1 LNLRES
7 VNHFPAKRSKPA
19 ECATLKVSSPEPA
32 DRLLRQV
39 LRNFPNVR
47 ASDSY
52 FINFP
57 HHKIHSLSITL
68 PNLPFNDEIEFFNT
82 TKRETS
88 KKFAN
93 SAKLIPFVNPAAEK
107 QIEES
112 ITRLISRAENSRGLK
127 AADLRER
134 IEKSVEKYLLRDGE
148 NASSAE
154 IKAFVD
160 DLRADDLCLI
170 VACENGIESAWDD
183 LVKNFDQ
190 TVKSAARKI
199 AHNNDDAEDLA
210 SSIWAELYGLKHDKD
225 GKLRTKLAYY
235 SGRGSLAGWLRAVV
249 SQLAI
254 DEFRKQSKFVQIE
267 ENREFENL
275 ANESS
280 EKSENNRVVAH
291 SDNPEQIFSEK
302 QTQKD
307 VADALKS
314 AIDELGTEDRLILK
328 LYYFDDLKLK
338 DIGATLGFHEAT
350 ASRKLVRV
358 QTEIRKSVER
368 ILKTSYG
375 WSDSETKR
383 YLAETAEKLGI
394 NLEKMVAILL
404 VAAVVQDIFASGVL
418 K

>member
-1 LNLRES
+1 MNQRTEQ
-7 VNHFPAKRSKPA
+7 
-19 ECATLKVSSPEPA
+19 T
-32 DRLLRQV
+32 
-39 LRNFPNVR
+39 
-47 ASDSY
+47 
-52 FINFP
+52 
-57 HHKIHSLSITL
+57 
-68 PNLPFNDEIEFFNT
+68 
-82 TKRETS
+82 
-88 KKFAN
+88 
-93 SAKLIPFVNPAAEK
+93 
-107 QIEES
+107 IEES
-112 ITRLISRAENSRGLK
+112 IARLVSRAENSRGLK
-127 AADLRER
+127 AADLRAR
-134 IEKSVEKYLLRDGE
+134 VLKAIEKYIWREDE
-148 NASSAE
+148 NASGVDV
-154 IKAFVD
+154 KAFVD
-160 DLRADDLCLI
+160 ELRADDLCLI

-183 LVKNFDQ
+183 LVKNFDA

-199 AHNNDDAEDLA
+199 ANNNDDAEDLA

-225 GKLRTKLAYY
+225 GKLRTKLSYY

-280 EKSENNRVVAH
+280 EKSENNSVVAH
-291 SDNPEQIFSEK
+291 SDDPEQIFSEK

-314 AIDELGTEDRLILK
+314 AIDELGAEDRLILK

-368 ILKTSYG
+368 ILKTAHG
-375 WSDSETKR
+375 WSDAETKR
-383 YLAETAEKLGI
+383 YLSETAEKLGI
-394 NLEKMVAILL
+394 NLEKMFALL
-404 VAAVVQDIFASGVL
+404 LFVAVVQDIFASGVL